1 MTTLITMDH
10 RCILTGVLSALTILC
25 VAGLTSGCRAN
36 RPNPSS
42 APTTRPV
49 EILKK
54 PAIDLTRGGAG
65 FPLDL
70 STPPGDIAALVEA
83 MTRAYAQRLEPNPSI
98 RITTHGDQLNALQSL
113 EIDLT
118 GSTVRGDYTPKSD
131 PKSNAKPDAKPDAKL
146 DAKGDAKSEANASA
160 LAPFIRTKRLRYS
173 AEPLRYQTYN
183 ASMVLEAQDA
193 ELSLSP
199 TQNGKLLLSLSDCSQ
214 GSARLTIGRRDL
226 QAGLAAGARLRR
238 SLALAIEGVELS
250 LQSES
255 EKSLHVAL
263 LVRSRVLLFP
273 ATFRLTGRADVDAD
287 FNVHFTHLSA
297 DGRDPSGAVIAG
309 IIQTSL
315 DKLNNKAAPLLRLP
329 GDKIRVSELRITLDD
344 SLSIDM
350 RFKGSK

>member
-36 RPNPSS
+36 RPHPSS

-131 PKSNAKPDAKPDAKL
+131 PKSNAKSDAKP

-160 LAPFIRTKRLRYS
+160 LAPFIRTKRLRYA